1 MQISEHDWKIF
12 RNKIPDWQERYME
25 RLAADYITLLQ
36 SEKKASAKFWE
47 LEKRIKQDK
56 KSPGVLI
63 DMRRSTA
70 INNIVN
76 MVLDEV
82 SILMYSVCKYLMA
95 SEEGSVSDIAVT
107 TVSTSA
113 PVNAFCI
120 SSNCRYKAFTVCTSG
135 YMVSFLPTT
144 QMRL

>member
-1 MQISEHDWKIF
+1 MRVQSKKIAMELMGLTFGKESQKMQISEHDWKIF

-82 SILMYSVCKYLMA
+82 ISLDDLEA
-95 SEEGSVSDIAVT
+95 FSDDLKEAVK
-107 TVSTSA
+107 
-113 PVNAFCI
+113 F
-120 SSNCRYKAFTVCTSG
+120 
-135 YMVSFLPTT
+135 MVKKW
-144 QMRL
+144 

>member
-12 RNKIPDWQERYME
+12 RNKIPDWQEHYME
-25 RLAADYITLLQ
+25 RLATDYITLLQ

-82 SILMYSVCKYLMA
+82 ISFDDL
-95 SEEGSVSDIAVT
+95 EDFSDDLKEVVKFIAE
-107 TVSTSA
+107 
-113 PVNAFCI
+113 
-120 SSNCRYKAFTVCTSG
+120 KW
-135 YMVSFLPTT
+135 
-144 QMRL
+144 

>member
-12 RNKIPDWQERYME
+12 RNKIPDWQEHYME
-25 RLAADYITLLQ
+25 RLATDYITLLQ
-36 SEKKASAKFWE
+36 SEKKASAKFGE

-82 SILMYSVCKYLMA
+82 ISFDDL
-95 SEEGSVSDIAVT
+95 EDFSDDLKEAVKFIAE
-107 TVSTSA
+107 
-113 PVNAFCI
+113 
-120 SSNCRYKAFTVCTSG
+120 KW
-135 YMVSFLPTT
+135 
-144 QMRL
+144 

>member
-1 MQISEHDWKIF
+1 
-12 RNKIPDWQERYME
+12 ME
-25 RLAADYITLLQ
+25 RLATDYITLLQ
-36 SEKKASAKFWE
+36 SEKKASDKFWE

-82 SILMYSVCKYLMA
+82 ISLDDL
-95 SEEGSVSDIAVT
+95 EDFSDDLKEAVNFI
-107 TVSTSA
+107 V
-113 PVNAFCI
+113 
-120 SSNCRYKAFTVCTSG
+120 RKW
-135 YMVSFLPTT
+135 
-144 QMRL
+144 

>member
-12 RNKIPDWQERYME
+12 RKKIPDWQELYME

-36 SEKKASAKFWE
+36 SDKKASSKFWE

-82 SILMYSVCKYLMA
+82 ISLDDV
-95 SEEGSVSDIAVT
+95 EDFSDDLKEAVNFI
-107 TVSTSA
+107 V
-113 PVNAFCI
+113 
-120 SSNCRYKAFTVCTSG
+120 RKW
-135 YMVSFLPTT
+135 
-144 QMRL
+144 